1 MERLCWSPFL
11 KLGSGLGAAESYD
24 ATGAEED
31 ASAVPQVTDVATV
44 QRRLT
49 IHSDCICD
57 LAEAEEDKLAPSRW
71 GQRALHG
78 REMAYRSRGRS
89 RRFAEKCRSE
99 AARGAP
105 APLSEPAGGPGGDG
119 GSDGCGSRLAAPK
132 RGAVPAAARAKH
144 SAKGKGSTHSC
155 QRWELSTRLATST
168 FGRELDEGLDEVSMD
183 DFEVYVPSVSGDEG
197 VRWERVPSVG
207 GPRPSRREE
216 VLRRERCARRQLD
229 RCRTR
234 DRILDHGLKA
244 ELNLPGIYRPLRK
257 VILMP
262 PWHFNKEA
270 HARSMPRS
278 WEVSRLAS
286 RSSVERAEEAAGV
299 ARRGGAKARRVAPTT
314 ARAIATTSSSASS
327 GLNHD
332 ATSTHPEGA
341 TGSALDVAQ
350 APTVAKDHPV
360 APGGAVAATAALPSG
375 SQAPSLPLGAVAWS
389 EEDTEELSRMAAE
402 EAVRCV
408 STDGKI
414 IERRLRTLLRT
425 AQPRLLRQVL
435 ARLPSVELASLPEHA
450 EALGVPASFL
460 QPLLS
465 GDVVNSALLAESNRC
480 RAAWLRRPVPSNV
493 DHHGEAVPC
502 PPPPLGAG
510 LTSLKVSWFDVAGN
524 LAKGRVVSSSMDAD
538 EQRHPAVEPIGSPLH
553 VVPSL
558 GVFRALL
565 SAFTHG
571 LSDRIPF
578 GNGVVIGGSACFG
591 CLAVPRDVWK
601 QEHSLLIKVG
611 ALSSSLGTTRKA
623 LVSAMKGGSGSHRA
637 ASLIMGFAAP
647 WIEAR
652 RLLAP
657 LADKLYGPSSAYAGS
672 DIDLF
677 FSASCKAEAACA
689 LEETRKCITD
699 AMLAGDRKAPCTV
712 RTPNSVTLCGEY
724 PLRHTQLVCKI
735 AEDISEIVAF
745 ADMHCTALAY
755 DGRAVWGTPLAR
767 KSLELGY
774 NFMSNNQFTAK
785 KNQLPQRV
793 AKYAKRGCGTLIYEL
808 CRHEPRCDVEVN
820 DRVKKQ
826 LELSRR
832 LAQRPIR
839 AMRWVPRGPTDAA
852 MGVDG
857 YDEIH
862 LPRGSPADVV
872 AFVTKL
878 REEQLDQGETANIQV
893 VSCDGDVSWWLPLL
907 EWRRDRAP
915 QLRRKFGMDAT
926 SRCYM
931 CGGGVPAEKAA
942 DGAAE
947 AAVPDASA
955 QRKVPMCERCLRRN
969 AEHIADREDLTGHT
983 AVVTGGRCKIGYEA
997 CLMLLRC
1004 GAFVVTSTR
1013 FPRCAA
1019 KRFLKEPDAAEWIGR
1034 LHIYGVDFTDFPSLQ
1049 AFASQLATHYAVDIL
1064 VSNAAQTI
1072 RRPPAYYKEFFEDE
1086 KDAYLSGLGSGTHAH
1101 NPVRELGVDPG
1112 ASADTSAYEHRNL
1125 LALINMEPSALVDP
1139 RAGVPALRSAAL
1151 PMVPR
1156 IEGDEADLSLLF
1168 PEDRRDL
1175 HGEPLDLRP
1184 ATTWSTSLTTK
1195 SSSSSGI
1202 SSRELL
1208 EVLAVNAAAPFIL
1221 LQQLVPVLT
1230 RAGGPV
1236 GRFVVNVTSAE
1247 GLFSSDGA
1255 ASKGSEHP
1263 HSNMAKAALNMLT
1276 KTADAEL
1283 SVQGVYC
1290 TAVDPGWVSMMR
1302 PGEPSSSARPLP
1314 PLSEAD
1320 GAARVLAPILD
1331 GVRALRAGV
1340 GEPPHGV
1347 LLRNFEVAPW

>member
-1 MERLCWSPFL
+1 MLRLL
-11 KLGSGLGAAESYD
+11 
-24 ATGAEED
+24 
-31 ASAVPQVTDVATV
+31 AS
-44 QRRLT
+44 
-49 IHSDCICD
+49 
-57 LAEAEEDKLAPSRW
+57 
-71 GQRALHG
+71 
-78 REMAYRSRGRS
+78 
-89 RRFAEKCRSE
+89 
-99 AARGAP
+99 
-105 APLSEPAGGPGGDG
+105 
-119 GSDGCGSRLAAPK
+119 
-132 RGAVPAAARAKH
+132 
-144 SAKGKGSTHSC
+144 
-155 QRWELSTRLATST
+155 
-168 FGRELDEGLDEVSMD
+168 
-183 DFEVYVPSVSGDEG
+183 
-197 VRWERVPSVG
+197 
-207 GPRPSRREE
+207 PRPSCS
-216 VLRRERCARRQLD
+216 RC
-229 RCRTR
+229 
-234 DRILDHGLKA
+234 
-244 ELNLPGIYRPLRK
+244 
-257 VILMP
+257 
-262 PWHFNKEA
+262 
-270 HARSMPRS
+270 S
-278 WEVSRLAS
+278 
-286 RSSVERAEEAAGV
+286 
-299 ARRGGAKARRVAPTT
+299 
-314 ARAIATTSSSASS
+314 
-327 GLNHD
+327 
-332 ATSTHPEGA
+332 
-341 TGSALDVAQ
+341 
-350 APTVAKDHPV
+350 
-360 APGGAVAATAALPSG
+360 
-375 SQAPSLPLGAVAWS
+375 
-389 EEDTEELSRMAAE
+389 
-402 EAVRCV
+402 
-408 STDGKI
+408 
-414 IERRLRTLLRT
+414 
-425 AQPRLLRQVL
+425 
-435 ARLPSVELASLPEHA
+435 
-450 EALGVPASFL
+450 
-460 QPLLS
+460 
-465 GDVVNSALLAESNRC
+465 
-480 RAAWLRRPVPSNV
+480 AAWLRRPVPSNV
-493 DHHGEAVPC
+493 DHHGEAIPC
-502 PPPPLGAG
+502 PLPPLGAG
-510 LTSLKVSWFDVAGN
+510 LTSLKVSWFDVTGN
-524 LAKGRVVSSSMDAD
+524 LAKGRVVSSSLDAD

-601 QEHSLLIKVG
+601 QEHSLLIKAG
-611 ALSSSLGTTRKA
+611 ALSSSLGTTRRA
-623 LVSAMKGGSGSHRA
+623 LVSAMKGGAGSHRA

-657 LADKLYGPSSAYAGS
+657 LADKLYGASSAYAGS

-724 PLRHTQLVCKI
+724 PLRHTQLVCKL
-735 AEDISEIVAF
+735 AEDISETVAF

-755 DGRAVWGTPLAR
+755 DGRAVWGTPLAH
-767 KSLELGY
+767 KSLELRY

-785 KNQLPQRV
+785 KNQVPQRV

-808 CRHEPRCDVEVN
+808 CRHEPRCDVEVD

-826 LELSRR
+826 LELARR

-872 AFVTKL
+872 AFVNKL
-878 REEQLDQGETANIQV
+878 RKEQLDQGESANIQV

-915 QLRRKFGMDAT
+915 QLRRKFGMDAS

-931 CGGGVPAEKAA
+931 CGGGVPAAKAT

-969 AEHIADREDLTGHT
+969 AERIADREDLSGRT

-1019 KRFLKEPDAAEWIGR
+1019 KRFLKEPDAAEWIER

-1049 AFASQLATHYAVDIL
+1049 AFASQLATHYPVDVL

-1086 KDAYLSGLGSGTHAH
+1086 KDAFLNGLRSGTLAH
-1101 NPVRELGVDPG
+1101 NPVRELGVDPR
-1112 ASADTSAYEHRNL
+1112 ASADPSAHDHPNP
-1125 LALINMEPSALVDP
+1125 LALINMEPASLVDP
-1139 RAGVPALRSAAL
+1139 RTGVPALRSAAL

-1156 IEGDEADLSLLF
+1156 IEGDEEDLSLLF

-1184 ATTWSTSLTTK
+1184 ATTWSTSLATK
-1195 SSSSSGI
+1195 SSSSGVI

-1230 RAGGPV
+1230 RAGGLA

-1283 SVQGVYC
+1283 SAQGVYC

-1331 GVRALRAGV
+1331 GVRALRAGS